1 MVVTS
6 PQQLVGMIVEKAV
19 HMAGL
24 MNIPV
29 LALVENMS
37 YVACPQC
44 GTVIHPSARVPLKR
58 SQANTASTPLPN
70 CRSKKDLSQACD
82 GGCIELFEG
91 DWLNGLADKLE
102 AIVKKEKA

>member
-1 MVVTS
+1 
-6 PQQLVGMIVEKAV
+6 
-19 HMAGL
+19 
-24 MNIPV
+24 
-29 LALVENMS
+29 MS

-44 GTVIHPSARVPLKR
+44 GTVIHPFGESSIETIAGEYGIDAV
-58 SQANTASTPLPN
+58 AELPIE
-70 CRSKKDLSQACD
+70 KDLSQACD